1 MTQDPYWLFVNGM
14 LMLSDSV
21 GKAGLPSFPDSA
33 VGITST
39 VKGGDNWIA
48 LEIRPRDS
56 SGIRAAIVL
65 NAMID
70 TTQHFVA
77 PSMVALH
84 VAAAQ
89 PVALAARKPDSLSAA
104 SSQFKP
110 EQPTPTVIPQT
121 KAEILQAIELY
132 RVREAQATDEMA
144 KEQQAIEQLKAVQD
158 SVEAQLREVKVRQLE
173 MQKGKSESP

>member
-1 MTQDPYWLFVNGM
+1 MTQNPYWLFVNGM

-70 TTQHFVA
+70 TTQHFAPSRVA
-77 PSMVALH
+77 PH

-121 KAEILQAIELY
+121 KAEILRAIELY
-132 RVREAQATDEMA
+132 RVREAQARDEIA

-158 SVEAQLREVKVRQLE
+158 SVEAQLREVKARQLE
-173 MQKGKSESP
+173 MQKGKSGSP